1 MITEMDIIKVKEFCV
16 SVLDIQNTKL
26 NDEYFYQSLPLCVID
41 SVYSIGVK
49 YEGTRRTVIK
59 YCDYYGL
66 QRIRS
71 NRETIALTEDQESI
85 KHFIEKMEASGIR
98 FFADNVFRNRQRTS
112 ARKGILKSEAVLQFA
127 KTLQKYNV
135 NYFQDV
141 PKIINNADFEND
153 IRKIKGQGSGI
164 SLKYFLMLCGSG
176 DLIKPDRWI
185 KEFINDAIAK
195 QLSNQECQDLL
206 SSACY
211 RMKVECPKLTPRLLD
226 NKIWEYQ
233 REKKEKGEKRNKA
246 IPVSKN
252 NLQSV
257 GGQGKIIT
265 GRIVCPDTDRLEI
278 SIHKN
283 QNHGLPLKKGM
294 RIPITLLIDGVAYNA
309 GVRLTAQDVPW
320 ICPDLYDFLDQKIRL
335 VDALRTT
342 GFEKGQNVFLTKCNT
357 HSSNT
362 FKIEHVKEEDKMSWW
377 DVILEK
383 INVENVLTTPGRGME
398 GLKKGIFTIEDKN
411 SEIIHIHSGDF
422 TIPIGKECLDAIERA
437 FQQNTNLYLFVRAV
451 HKVPAFPGSADE
463 LIRNATGS
471 EQARGNYV
479 CSMLEHCG
487 LVQYEMRESKKVIVL
502 PRMS

>member
-16 SVLDIQNTKL
+16 SVLDIQNAKL

-71 NRETIALTEDQESI
+71 NREAIPLTEDQESI
-85 KHFIEKMEASGIR
+85 KHFIEKMESGGLALLTNI
-98 FFADNVFRNRQRTS
+98 NRQRTS
-112 ARKGILKSEAVLQFA
+112 TSKLKGILKSEAVLQFA
-127 KTLQKYNV
+127 KMLQKYNV
-135 NYFQDV
+135 NYLQDV
-141 PKIINNADFEND
+141 PKTINNADFEND
-153 IRKIKGQGSGI
+153 IREIPGQKSGI
-164 SLKYFLMLCGSG
+164 SLKYFLMLCGSE

-206 SSACY
+206 SSACEM
-211 RMKVECPKLTPRLLD
+211 MKVEYPKLTPRLLD
-226 NKIWEYQ
+226 NKIWVNQ
-233 REKKEKGEKRNKA
+233 RAKKKKTNK
-246 IPVSKN
+246 IILLSKN
-252 NLQSV
+252 KGQSID
-257 GGQGKIIT
+257 GQGQRIA

-320 ICPDLYDFLDQKIRL
+320 ICPDLYDLSDQKIRL
-335 VDALRTT
+335 VDALRKS

-383 INVENVLTTPGRGME
+383 INVKNVLTTPGRGME
-398 GLKKGIFTIEDKN
+398 GLREGIFTIEEKN
-411 SEIIHIHSGDF
+411 AAFIDLSSGDAMIRLERKCF
-422 TIPIGKECLDAIERA
+422 DTIEKA
-437 FQQNTNLYLFVRAV
+437 FRQNPNLYLFVRAV

-479 CSMLEHCG
+479 CSILEHCG
-487 LVQYEMRESKKVIVL
+487 LVQYEMRGSKKVIVL
-502 PRMS
+502 PQMS